1 MAGPRERSFE
11 DGLGGAGAG
20 VVEEDVARVGACYDE
35 VGVEGGE
42 FGG

>member
-1 MAGPRERSFE
+1 MSGPCEWGFE
-11 DGLGGAGAG
+11 DGLRGAGAC
-20 VVEEDVARVGACYDE
+20 VVEEDVARVGAGDDE